1 MEVSLINSY
10 KYKVGEYVVYG
21 SNGICKISEIKNMT
35 LSPIIGERNYYVLEQ
50 INAKMSTI
58 YVASDNEA
66 LCAKMRY
73 VLSEKEILDIL
84 HGVKENSISWINDRK
99 TRSQEFYNILHN
111 GSHEELLLMI
121 RCIYLKGRELS
132 EGGKRLSD
140 SDSGIL
146 HSAEKIVREEFA
158 FALGV
163 DGEKV
168 GEFIR
173 RELGIEPADEF

>member
-1 MEVSLINSY
+1 MSNC
-10 KYKVGEYVVYG
+10 KYKIGEFVVYG
-21 SNGICKISEIKNMT
+21 SNGICKISDIKDMT

-50 INAKMSTI
+50 INTKMSTI
-58 YVASDNEA
+58 YVATDNET

-84 HGVKENSISWINDRK
+84 HGAKENSISWIDDRK
-99 TRSQEFYNILHN
+99 VRAQTFYNILHS

-132 EGGKRLSD
+132 EICKRLSD
-140 SDSGIL
+140 SDAAL
-146 HSAEKIVREEFA
+146 LRSAEKIVREEFA
-158 FALGV
+158 FALAIEP
-163 DGEKV
+163 EKV

-173 RELGIEPADEF
+173 RELEIEPLSNNP